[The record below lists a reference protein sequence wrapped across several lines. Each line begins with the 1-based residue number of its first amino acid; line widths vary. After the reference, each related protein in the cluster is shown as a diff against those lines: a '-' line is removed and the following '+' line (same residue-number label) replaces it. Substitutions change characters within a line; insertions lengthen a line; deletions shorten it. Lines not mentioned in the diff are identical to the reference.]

1 MKKPILQMLYMGALT
16 LICLTA
22 CERRPLEEPTYGN
35 TALVPVKI
43 DWSKSGISVSQ
54 PRGDDY
60 VHRVSIRFFPKDGSE
75 VFDRY
80 LENDVTEG
88 NIEVPVGK
96 YSVVVFNEAV
106 TDPYWSNSIYFTD
119 VNDYA
124 NFAANIADDDPAQYP
139 FYTPLPNEK
148 IIVEPLKLASWS
160 LDDFEITPGMI
171 KELCGPS
178 EMEGVTTALT
188 KIVMNKLT
196 YNINVLAE
204 VENLSSAQFI
214 QGATRGFANKV
225 LMASRMTTQS
235 PSTHIFTF
243 NGRKWAEGSDRN
255 GTTEKDFLSFGL
267 LPVLSKYML
276 HMDVLFVTGELHQPA
291 EPLLYDVSDQANN
304 YANSDINLR
313 VKLALPYKEG
323 GIDVGDWEDE
333 DHIVN

>member
-1 MKKPILQMLYMGALT
+1 MKKPILQLLCMGALAV
-16 LICLTA
+16 LCLTA
-22 CERRPLEEPTYGN
+22 CERRPLEDVTYSD

-43 DWSKSGISVSQ
+43 DWSESGISVSQ

-80 LENDVTEG
+80 LEGNVAEG
-88 NIEVPVGK
+88 SIEVPVGK

-106 TDPYWSNSIYFTD
+106 TDPYWSNSVYFTD

-124 NFAANIADDDPAQYP
+124 NFAANIADDDPSQYP

-148 IIVEPLKLASWS
+148 IVVEPLKLASWS
-160 LDDFEITPGMI
+160 LDDFEITPEMTR
-171 KELCGPS
+171 ELCGS
-178 EMEGVTTALT
+178 SGTEGVTTALT
-188 KIVMNKLT
+188 KIVMHRLS

-225 LMASRMTTQS
+225 FMASRVTTQDS
-235 PSTHIFTF
+235 GTHIFTF
-243 NGRKWAEGSDRN
+243 NGRKWAEGSDKN

-267 LPVLSKYML
+267 LPSPSQYKL
-276 HMDVLFVTGELHQPA
+276 HMDVLFTTGEVYQPT
-291 EPLLYDVSDQANN
+291 EPLLFDVSDQANR
-304 YANSDINLR
+304 YANSNIKLR

-323 GIDVGDWEDE
+323 GIDVGGWEDE